1 MSVESLKKNILD
13 VIEKIEKIKPLNEVV
28 LVGATKTRD
37 ITVVED
43 AVRAGL
49 SIAGEN
55 RVQEFLSK
63 YKPIEGLSWH
73 FIGALQTNKV
83 KYIVDKVDLIHSVDR
98 FDLAKEI
105 NRKCQQIDKVMPIL
119 IEVNVGG
126 EASKSGINPQDLFD
140 FIEQIK
146 DFKHL
151 QICGLMSVLPKFAD
165 ESLYK
170 QLSNLFEETKNKYPN
185 LPLRWLSMGMS
196 GDYEIA
202 LKNGANMIRLG
213 TILFGERDYT
223 QTTL

>member
-1 MSVESLKKNILD
+1 MSTQSLKQNILN
-13 VIEKIEKIKPLNEVV
+13 VIDKIEKIKPINEVV

-43 AVRAGL
+43 AVKAGL
-49 SIAGEN
+49 SVAGEN

-63 YKPIEGLSWH
+63 YKQIEGLSWH

-98 FDLAKEI
+98 LDLAKEI
-105 NRKCQQIDKVMPIL
+105 NRKCQQINKVMPIL

-126 EASKSGINPQDLFD
+126 EASKSGLDPQDLFD
-140 FIEQIK
+140 FIQQIK
-146 DFKHL
+146 DFKYL
-151 QICGLMSVLPKFAD
+151 QIAGLMSVLPKFAN

-170 QLSNLFEETKNKYPN
+170 QLSNLFEETKKRYPD
-185 LPLRWLSMGMS
+185 LPLTWLSMGMS

-213 TILFGERDYT
+213 TILFGERDYS
-223 QTTL
+223 QTT

>member
-1 MSVESLKKNILD
+1 MSVESLKQNILD
-13 VIEKIEKIKPLNEVV
+13 VIKKIDKIKPYNEVV

-43 AVRAGL
+43 AVKAGL
-49 SIAGEN
+49 VVAGEN

-83 KYIVDKVDLIHSVDR
+83 KYIVDKVDLIHSLDR
-98 FDLAKEI
+98 LELAREI
-105 NRKCQQIDKVMPIL
+105 NRKCQQINKVMPVL

-126 EASKSGINPQDLFD
+126 EASKSGIAPQDLFG
-140 FIEQIK
+140 FIEEIK
-146 DFKHL
+146 DFKFL
-151 QICGLMSVLPKFAD
+151 QISGLMSVLPKYAD

-170 QLSNLFEETKNKYPN
+170 QLSNLFNETKQRYPD

-213 TILFGERDYT
+213 TVLFGEREYLN
-223 QTTL
+223 TL